1 MSASVT
7 TTGGG
12 GAARTVRR
20 GRTLVP
26 PLLRDTVFRR
36 YWSASTVSLV
46 GDQVATVAVPLTAVL
61 ALHAGAGAMG
71 LLTALEWLPSLLFG
85 LHAGAWADR
94 SGRRRRLMIGCDL
107 GRCALL
113 ASVPVGWALGA
124 LTLWQLLAVVF
135 AVGTL
140 SILFN
145 VADQT
150 LFVSIVPPARYVD
163 GQSLVHGSRAMS
175 FVVGPS
181 LGGLLTQLLTAP
193 FAIAADALS
202 FLGSA
207 LFLRRISPAEPP
219 ADDGKGG
226 VTEGLRFI
234 ARSPVVRASL
244 IGVAVVNFFNLMFFA
259 LVMLYAVR
267 VLHVSAGL
275 LGLILGCGAFG
286 ALLGAAV
293 TKAIAARLG
302 VGLAYIAGAF
312 AFTAPLAL
320 VPLAPVPDVGHIGG
334 QGAHGTSLAVIAM
347 LFGAEFLSGFG
358 VMMLDISIGSI
369 FAAVIPDA
377 VRSRVG
383 GAFAAINYGTRPLG
397 ALLGGV
403 LGAAVGLRP
412 ALWVAVIGGV
422 AGAALLVPSP
432 LPRFRLDSV
441 MGGAGERSGS
451 TLSLCVIPFN
461 P

>member
-1 MSASVT
+1 VSAAA
-7 TTGGG
+7 GEA
-12 GAARTVRR
+12 GAARRTSRR
-20 GRTLVP
+20 GLVP
-26 PLLRDTVFRR
+26 PLLRDVVFRR
-36 YWSASTVSLV
+36 YWSASTVSMV
-46 GDQVATVAVPLTAVL
+46 GDQVTTIAVPLTAVL

-85 LHAGAWADR
+85 MHAGAWADR
-94 SGRRRRLMIGCDL
+94 HGRRRQLMIACDL

-113 ASVPVGWALGA
+113 GTVPVCWALGV
-124 LTLWQLLAVVF
+124 LTFGQLLAVVF
-135 AVGTL
+135 AAGTL

-145 VADQT
+145 VADQA
-150 LFVSIVPPARYVD
+150 LFVSIVAPAQYVD
-163 GQSLVHGSRAMS
+163 GQSLRYGSRAMS

-181 LGGLLTQLLTAP
+181 LGGLLTQVLTAP
-193 FAIAADALS
+193 FAIVTDALS

-207 LFLRRISPAEPP
+207 FFLRRIDPVEPP

-234 ARSPVVRASL
+234 IHSPIVRASL

-259 LVMLYAVR
+259 LMMLYAVR

-286 ALLGAAV
+286 GVLGAAV
-293 TKAIAARLG
+293 TKAVAARIG
-302 VGLAYIAGAF
+302 AGLAYITGAF
-312 AFTAPLAL
+312 CFTAPLAL
-320 VPLAPVPDVGHIGG
+320 VPLAPVPPTIAGHIVGH
-334 QGAHGTSLAVIAM
+334 GAHGASLAVIAM

-369 FAAVIPDA
+369 FASVIPDA

-403 LGAAVGLRP
+403 LGAAAGLRP

-432 LPRFRLDSV
+432 LPRFRLP
-441 MGGAGERSGS
+441 GKLTRAA
-451 TLSLCVIPFN
+451 
-461 P
+461 